1 MIKLISIDGGTTD
14 EKVCTVFA
22 DTKAEVPETGSA
34 TEVKGLVG
42 TLSAGSIVYTA
53 KLEVA
58 LLKSDDTWEWG
69 E

>member
-1 MIKLISIDGGTTD
+1 MIKLVSIDGGTTD

-22 DTKAEVPETGSA
+22 DTKEEVPKTGSV
-34 TEVKGLVG
+34 TEVNGLVG

-58 LLKSDDTWEWG
+58 LLKSDDTWEWS

>member
-1 MIKLISIDGGTTD
+1 MIKLVSIDGGTLQEPVATS
-14 EKVCTVFA
+14 FA
-22 DTKAEVPETGSA
+22 DTKAEVPETGAA
-34 TEVKGLVG
+34 TEVTGLKG
-42 TLSAGSIVYTA
+42 TLSAGSIIYTA